1 MRNHEIRAVYSQE
14 TIRVYQAY
22 PHDIADEAVRL
33 GTFGQRF
40 KMDRMTWI
48 KPSFLWMMYRCGWA
62 EKENQ
67 ERVLAIDIKRS
78 AFDFIVQNAVISTYN
93 EDMRISFSEWKERI
107 KQSEIRCQWD
117 PERDLSGNPLE
128 YRSIQL
134 GLRGQAVYSYVNDWI
149 IKLEDITDYVK
160 ELNAKRNSG
169 ADITPLLPLEKVYH
183 VSGSA
188 YSNLSES
195 EEGGSSTLQPDTSL

>member
-78 AFDFIVQNAVISTYN
+78 AFDHIVQNAVISTYS
-93 EDMRISFSEWKERI
+93 EDMDISFEEWKEQI
-107 KQSEIRCQWD
+107 KGSEIRCQWD

-134 GLRGQAVYSYVNDWI
+134 GLRGRAVYSYVHDWI

-160 ELNAKRNSG
+160 ELNVKRNSG
-169 ADITPLLPLEKVYH
+169 ADIRPLLPQEKVYRI
-183 VSGSA
+183 
-188 YSNLSES
+188 SES
-195 EEGGSSTLQPDTSL
+195 ALDIL

>member
-1 MRNHEIRAVYSQE
+1 MSMGSRKIRAVYTQD

-22 PHDIADEAVRL
+22 SHDIAEEAVRL
-33 GTFGQRF
+33 GTFGSKF

-62 EKENQ
+62 EKVDQ

-78 AFDFIVQNAVISTYN
+78 AFDYIVQNAVVSAYN
-93 EDMRISFSEWKERI
+93 EDMGITYPEWKDLI
-107 KQSEIRCQWD
+107 KKSEIRCQWD
-117 PERDLSGNPLE
+117 PERDTSGNPLE

-149 IKLEDITDYVK
+149 VNLEDITDYVK
-160 ELNAKRNSG
+160 ELNQKRKSG
-169 ADITPLLPLEKVYH
+169 MDISSLLPQEKVY
-183 VSGSA
+183 VM
-188 YSNLSES
+188 EK
-195 EEGGSSTLQPDTSL
+195 

>member
-78 AFDFIVQNAVISTYN
+78 AFDYIVQNAIISTYS
-93 EDMRISFSEWKERI
+93 EEMGIPYEEWKQRI
-107 KQSEIRCQWD
+107 KRSEIRCQWD
-117 PERDLSGNPLE
+117 PERDMLGNPLE

-134 GLRGQAVYSYVNDWI
+134 GLRGQAVYSYVHDWI

-160 ELNAKRNSG
+160 ELNAMKNSG
-169 ADITPLLPLEKVYH
+169 ADIRPLLPQEKVYRITE
-183 VSGSA
+183 SA
-188 YSNLSES
+188 MRY
-195 EEGGSSTLQPDTSL
+195 TD

>member
-1 MRNHEIRAVYSQE
+1 MRDHEIRAVYSQE

-22 PHDIADEAVRL
+22 PNDIADEAVQL

-78 AFDFIVQNAVISTYN
+78 AFDYIVQNAVISTYN
-93 EDMRISFSEWKERI
+93 ADSGISFSEWKEQI
-107 KQSEIRCQWD
+107 KRSQIRCQWD
-117 PERDLSGNPLE
+117 PERDLPGNPLE

-134 GLRGQAVYSYVNDWI
+134 GLRGQAVYSYVHDWI
-149 IKLEDITDYVK
+149 IKIEDITDYVK
-160 ELNAKRNSG
+160 ELNVKRISG
-169 ADITPLLPLEKVYH
+169 TDIRPLLPQEKVYPISYSA
-183 VSGSA
+183 SG
-188 YSNLSES
+188 NL
-195 EEGGSSTLQPDTSL
+195 

>member
-78 AFDFIVQNAVISTYN
+78 AFDYIVQNAVISTYN
-93 EDMRISFSEWKERI
+93 EGMGISYPEWKEQI

-117 PERDLSGNPLE
+117 PERDLLGNPLE

-134 GLRGQAVYSYVNDWI
+134 GLRGQAVYSYVHDWI

-169 ADITPLLPLEKVYH
+169 ADIRPLLPQEKVYH
-183 VSGSA
+183 I
-188 YSNLSES
+188 
-195 EEGGSSTLQPDTSL
+195 P

>member
-1 MRNHEIRAVYSQE
+1 MGNHEIRAVYSQE

-33 GTFGQRF
+33 GIFGQRF

-78 AFDFIVQNAVISTYN
+78 AFDYIVQNAVISTYS
-93 EDMRISFSEWKERI
+93 EDMGISFEEWKKRI
-107 KQSEIRCQWD
+107 KRSEIRCQWD

-134 GLRGQAVYSYVNDWI
+134 GLRGQAVYSYVHDWI

-160 ELNAKRNSG
+160 ELNAKKNSG
-169 ADITPLLPLEKVYH
+169 ADIRPLLPQEKVYQISES
-183 VSGSA
+183 VF
-188 YSNLSES
+188 SNL
-195 EEGGSSTLQPDTSL
+195 